1 MMAGVAER
9 DGENSTRRI
18 INAAHEMGV
27 ELAESQAQT
36 LLTYADHLRKW
47 NRVYNLTALRDP
59 EQILVQHLFDSLSV
73 VAPMRK
79 AVAAMGREAPSV
91 VDVGSGA
98 GLPGVV
104 IAITNPDWKVYC
116 VDAVEKKMAFVRQM
130 CAVLGLP
137 GLNAIHDRVEALP
150 RFNADV
156 VVSRAFASLADFAIL
171 AGEHVGPGGA
181 LIAMKGQ
188 APEEGFVI
196 ATSTGNWR
204 IERIE
209 SLTVP
214 ELAARRCLVWM
225 RHHQGTP

>member
-1 MMAGVAER
+1 MMAGGSSIDQESA
-9 DGENSTRRI
+9 SQRI
-18 INAAHEMGV
+18 ISAAQEMGV
-27 ELAESQAQT
+27 VLQERQAQA
-36 LLTYADHLRKW
+36 LLVFADHLRKW

-59 EQILVQHLFDSLSV
+59 ERILVQHLFDSLSV

-98 GLPGVV
+98 GLPGIV

-137 GLNAIHDRVEALP
+137 GLNAIHGRVEALP
-150 RFNADV
+150 RFNADM

-171 AGEHVGPGGA
+171 ASEHVGPGGA
-181 LIAMKGQ
+181 LVAMKGQ
-188 APEEGFVI
+188 APEEDFVT

-209 SLTVP
+209 PLAVP